1 MVTLEQVERLRE
13 KANVS
18 FEDAKNALEAAEG
31 DLLNAL
37 IYLEKQGN
45 VAPPPGNGF
54 YSSQNGAQTEEENT
68 AKNEKHDTY
77 QGESFGDMMKR
88 FGRFCGKVLH
98 KGNTNYLEAEKGDS
112 VVFSM
117 PVTVVIVLTAFLF
130 WVVVPLFI
138 ISLFCGLRYRFR
150 GKEFGRDAV
159 NKVMDG
165 ASNTVDDIK
174 RTIQNEK

>member
-18 FEDAKNALEAAEG
+18 FEEAKIALEAAEG
-31 DLLNAL
+31 DLLNAI
-37 IYLEKQGN
+37 IYLEKQGH

-54 YSSQNGAQTEEENT
+54 YSSQNTSQSEEEKS
-68 AKNEKHDTY
+68 AKNEKKETY

-88 FGRFCGKVLH
+88 FGRFCGKILH

-138 ISLFCGLRYRFR
+138 ISLFCGLRYHFR
-150 GKEFGRDAV
+150 GKDLGRESV

-165 ASNTVDDIK
+165 ASNTVNDIK
-174 RTIQNEK
+174 KSISGDQ

>member
-13 KANVS
+13 KANIS
-18 FEDAKNALEAAEG
+18 FEDAKTALEATEG

-37 IYLEKQGN
+37 IYLEKQGK
-45 VAPPPGNGF
+45 VAPPPGEGF
-54 YSSQNGAQTEEENT
+54 YSSENASQAEEEK
-68 AKNEKHDTY
+68 AGEKKKQETY
-77 QGESFGDMMKR
+77 HGETFGDMMKR

-117 PVTVVIVLTAFLF
+117 PVTVVIVLTVFLF

-138 ISLFCGLRYRFR
+138 ISLFCGLRYHFR

-174 RTIQNEK
+174 RSINSEK

>member
-13 KANVS
+13 KADVS

-45 VAPPPGNGF
+45 AAPPPGNGF
-54 YSSQNGAQTEEENT
+54 YSSQQGGQAEEEKSANS
-68 AKNEKHDTY
+68 EKQETR

-88 FGRFCGKVLH
+88 FGRFCGMVLH
-98 KGNTNYLEAEKGDS
+98 KGNTNYLEAEKEDS

-117 PVTVVIVLTAFLF
+117 PVTVAIVLTAFLF

-150 GKEFGRDAV
+150 GKELGRNAV

-165 ASNTVDDIK
+165 ASNTVEDIK
-174 RTIQNEK
+174 RTMQNEK

>member
-18 FEDAKNALEAAEG
+18 FEDAKTALEASDG

-37 IYLEKQGN
+37 IYLEKQGK
-45 VAPPPGNGF
+45 VTPPPGDGF
-54 YSSQNGAQTEEENT
+54 YSSQTATADDDTNHTEKEEEKT
-68 AKNEKHDTY
+68 C
-77 QGESFGDMMKR
+77 QGESFGDIMKR

-98 KGNTNYLEAEKGDS
+98 KGNTNYLEAEKDDN

-117 PVTVVIVLTAFLF
+117 PVTVMIVLTIFLF

-138 ISLFCGLRYRFR
+138 ISLFCGLHYHFR
-150 GKEFGRDAV
+150 GKDLDRKSV
-159 NKVMDG
+159 NKVMDS

-174 RTIQNEK
+174 RSINSEK

>member
-18 FEDAKNALEAAEG
+18 FEDAKIALEATNG

-37 IYLEKQGN
+37 IYLEKQGKA
-45 VAPPPGNGF
+45 APPPGDGY
-54 YSSQNGAQTEEENT
+54 YSSQNTAPEEET
-68 AKNEKHDTY
+68 KYNEKEKEDKC
-77 QGESFGDMMKR
+77 QGESFGDMLKR

-98 KGNTNYLEAEKGDS
+98 KGNTNYLEGEKGDS

-117 PVTVVIVLTAFLF
+117 PITVVIVLTAFLF

-138 ISLFCGLRYRFR
+138 ISLFCGLRYHFR
-150 GKEFGRDAV
+150 GKDLDRKSV
-159 NKVMDG
+159 NRVMDE

-174 RTIQNEK
+174 RTINSEK